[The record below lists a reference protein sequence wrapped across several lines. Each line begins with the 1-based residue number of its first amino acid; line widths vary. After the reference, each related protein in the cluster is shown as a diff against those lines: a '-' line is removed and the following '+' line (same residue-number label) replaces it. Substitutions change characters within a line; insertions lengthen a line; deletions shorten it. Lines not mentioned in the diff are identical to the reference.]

1 MHIIE
6 NPDYPYKFNAN
17 ACADCK
23 GKCCQG
29 ESGYIWVNEDDIN
42 KISAYLDINRDK
54 FLQDYVRL
62 VRGKMSLIER
72 QIASDNFACVFF
84 NTKTSQC
91 SIYEVRP
98 SQCRSFP
105 FWDRFKNNISQIK
118 QECPGILWN

>member
-6 NPDYPYKFNAN
+6 SPNYSYKFNTN

-29 ESGYIWVNEDDIN
+29 ASGYIWVNENNIN
-42 KISAYLDINRDK
+42 EISAYLDINRDT

-62 VRGKMSLIER
+62 IRGKMSLVER
-72 QIASDNFACVFF
+72 QIARDNFACVFF
-84 NTKTSQC
+84 NTKTNQC
-91 SIYEVRP
+91 SIYEARP

-118 QECPGILWN
+118 EECPGIL